1 MDDLRIQIVNY
12 RTKDYLTDCLETLFR
27 SLDAQPVAY
36 SVSVL
41 DNASGDD
48 LSALPARFPGRPLHV
63 HHAQTNAGFGAG
75 HNALARLGTARYL
88 WLLNPDTK
96 VLEPGTP
103 QHLMRRAIELG
114 AAVIGPRLTSVDG
127 TSQAWDHG
135 ELDGWLARTALAT
148 GNSYWRV
155 RTQPCAAAWVSGAAL
170 LIDSAWFETMGGFD
184 ERFFLYKEEED
195 LCWRLRAAGGRVFHD
210 PTVAVS
216 HHCGV
221 VASKATHLRASTDY
235 FLEKHFR
242 HRVGYPV
249 YRLINALLH

>member
-1 MDDLRIQIVNY
+1 MDDLRVQIVNY
-12 RTKDYLTDCLETLFR
+12 KTKDYLAECLETLFR
-27 SLDAQPVAY
+27 SLAAQPVTH

-48 LSALPARFPGRPLHV
+48 LGDLPSLFSGRPLHV
-63 HHAQTNAGFGAG
+63 HHGQINAGFGAG

-103 QHLMRRAIELG
+103 QRLMRRAIELG
-114 AAVIGPRLTSVDG
+114 AAVIGPRLMSATGSP
-127 TSQAWDHG
+127 QAWDHG
-135 ELDGWLARTALAT
+135 ELDGWLARAALAT
-148 GNSYWRV
+148 GNSYWRPQT
-155 RTQPCAAAWVSGAAL
+155 RPCAAAWVSGAAL
-170 LIDSAWFETMGGFD
+170 LIETTWFEKMGGFD
-184 ERFFLYKEEED
+184 ERFFLYKEEEE
-195 LCWRLRAAGGRVFHD
+195 LCWRLRAAGGRVIHD
-210 PTVAVS
+210 PTVSVF

-242 HRVGYPV
+242 HRAGYPV